1 MYLGKLESKFDST
14 RLNQHQNSLD
24 GVSER
29 PDLHKNEIMTREHLL
44 KLLNLDLDIKI
55 D

>member
-14 RLNQHQNSLD
+14 RLNQHQNRLV

-29 PDLHKNEIMTREHLL
+29 PVSQRQDYDQRALAEVVKP
-44 KLLNLDLDIKI
+44 
-55 D
+55 